1 MAAPAPP
8 RLDDAS
14 WLTQPETKAVF
25 AALAAG
31 GFAAR
36 AVGGVVRN
44 ALLGRPVTDVDIAT
58 PARPDEVMAA
68 AQAAGLTAVPTGIDH
83 GTVTVIANHVPYEI
97 TTLREDVETHGRH
110 ATVAFTD
117 DWTAD
122 ARRRDFTLNAL
133 YCNADGEVFDP
144 LGAYPDLAQ
153 RRVRFIGDA
162 VVRIREDYLRI
173 LRFFRLTADYGEG
186 PPDAESL
193 AACVAERAGLGL
205 LSAERVRQEMLRLL
219 VALRGPELVRAMLH
233 YGLITLVLPAA
244 PRPTLLDRLAEL
256 EAGLGLTLDPILR
269 LAALAVEVPEDAD
282 RLRDRLRLS
291 NEEHARLTRAA
302 AFMPDLWSEAPERSA
317 KADLYTQGEAG
328 YRQRVLIAWARS
340 GDPEASR
347 GWRDRL
353 ALPERWQPPRL
364 PLGGTDVMALGASR
378 RPARGRAVT
387 RPGSV
392 VDCRRLCRRPCRFAR
407 EARGDGSDLSKPHCH
422 HETLRTNTVAR
433 PHVSG

>member
-14 WLTQPETKAVF
+14 WLTRSETKAVF
-25 AALAAG
+25 AALAAR

-68 AQAAGLTAVPTGIDH
+68 AQAAGLAAVPTGIDH

-122 ARRRDFTLNAL
+122 ARRRDFTINAL
-133 YCNADGEVFDP
+133 YCSADGELFDP

-162 VVRIREDYLRI
+162 RARIGEDYLRI
-173 LRFFRLTADYGEG
+173 LRFFRLTADYGGG

-193 AACVAERAGLGL
+193 AACVAERAGLGR

-219 VALRGPELVRAMLH
+219 VASRGPELVRAMLD

-244 PRPTLLDRLAEL
+244 PRPTLLDRLSAL
-256 EAGLGLTLDPILR
+256 EAALGLTPDPILR

-291 NEEHARLTRAA
+291 NDEHARLARTAMP
-302 AFMPDLWSEAPERSA
+302 MPDLGPNAPERAA
-317 KADLYTQGEAG
+317 KACLYAEDEAG
-328 YRQRVLIAWARS
+328 FRQRVLIAWARS
-340 GDPEASR
+340 GDPPAR
-347 GWRDRL
+347 QDWRDRL

-364 PLGGTDVMALGASR
+364 PLGGADVMALGLPAGPR
-378 RPARGRAVT
+378 VGELLRALEEWWIAGDFTADDAALRAKLGEMARG
-387 RPGSV
+387 
-392 VDCRRLCRRPCRFAR
+392 
-407 EARGDGSDLSKPHCH
+407 
-422 HETLRTNTVAR
+422 
-433 PHVSG
+433 

>member
-14 WLTQPETKAVF
+14 WLTRPETKAVF
-25 AALAAG
+25 AALAAR

-122 ARRRDFTLNAL
+122 ARRRDFTINAL
-133 YCNADGEVFDP
+133 YCSADGEVFDP

-162 VVRIREDYLRI
+162 RARIGEDYLRI

-193 AACVAERAGLGL
+193 AACVAERAGLGQL
-205 LSAERVRQEMLRLL
+205 TAERVRQEMLRLL
-219 VALRGPELVRAMLH
+219 VALRGPELVRAMLD
-233 YGLITLVLPAA
+233 YGLITLVLPVA
-244 PRPTLLDRLAEL
+244 PRPTLLDRLAAL
-256 EAGLGLTLDPILR
+256 EAGLGLTPDPVLR
-269 LAALAVEVPEDAD
+269 LAALAVEMPEDAD

-291 NEEHARLTRAA
+291 NEVHARLARTAVH
-302 AFMPDLWSEAPERSA
+302 MHDLSPNAPERA
-317 KADLYTQGEAG
+317 ARACLYAEGEAG
-328 YRQRVLIAWARS
+328 YRQRVLIAWTRS
-340 GDPEASR
+340 GDPPASQD
-347 GWRDRL
+347 WRDRL
-353 ALPERWQPPRL
+353 ALPERWQPLRF
-364 PLGGTDVMALGASR
+364 PLGGADVLALGL
-378 RPARGRAVT
+378 PAGPRIGELLRALEEWWIA
-387 RPGSV
+387 G
-392 VDCRRLCRRPCRFAR
+392 DFAAD
-407 EARGDGSDLSKPHCH
+407 EAA
-422 HETLRTNTVAR
+422 LRAKLAEMVR
-433 PHVSG
+433 